1 MIELFK
7 TPNINFLKYKY
18 HAFALSGI
26 IIICGIITYILR
38 GGFNYSV
45 DFTGG
50 ILVQV
55 SFKDN
60 ISTGKVRSL
69 LADAGLG
76 DSTIQKFGERN
87 EYVIKVPLP
96 EKKRGEL
103 EAGIEEQSEIANK
116 IMFALMSKDDKEKVS
131 QGLINLNGIS
141 ASQLRDIL
149 KEKLSGEDSEE
160 IAQRIIIY
168 RNEHRGII
176 RYFSELEDIGIEK
189 NVIEFLKNK
198 TFLGSVA
205 QTRLEA
211 VGPRVGKELRKKAS
225 LAIVWSL
232 LAMLVYIAVRF
243 KFQYGLSAVLTL
255 THDVLITLSFIL
267 FFNREISLE
276 VIAALLTIVGYSIND
291 TIVIFDRVRDNLK
304 LMKKTDFEQILNT
317 SINQTL
323 SRTILTSLTVFF
335 VVLIL
340 FLFGGRAINDFAF
353 TLFVGVIEGSY
364 STIYQSCPYVLLWE
378 NLFGK
383 RHYGRK

>member
-131 QGLINLNGIS
+131 LGLINLNGIS

-149 KEKLSGEDSEE
+149 KEKLSDKDSEE
-160 IAQRIIIY
+160 IAQRIIVY

>member
-26 IIICGIITYILR
+26 IIICGLITYFIR

-55 SFKDN
+55 SFKEN
-60 ISTGKVRSL
+60 ISTGKVRAL

-76 DSTIQKFGERN
+76 DCTIQRFGERN
-87 EYVIKVPLP
+87 EYIVKVPLP
-96 EKKRGEL
+96 ERKRGEL
-103 EAGIEEQSEIANK
+103 EVGTEEQNEIARK
-116 IMFALMSKDDKEKVS
+116 IMNVLMSAEDRKKFTEGFV
-131 QGLINLNGIS
+131 NLNAIS
-141 ASQLRDIL
+141 ISDLKALLR
-149 KEKLSGEDSEE
+149 EKLSDEESEKVADKIVE
-160 IAQRIIIY
+160 Y
-168 RNEHRGII
+168 KNKHKGII
-176 RYFSELEDIGIEK
+176 TDFSEFEGIGIDK
-189 NVIEFLKNK
+189 NIVEFLKSK

-211 VGPRVGKELRKKAS
+211 VGPRVGKELRKRAS
-225 LAIVWSL
+225 LAILWSL

-255 THDVLITLSFIL
+255 THDVLITLSFLL

-304 LMKKTDFEQILNT
+304 LMKKTDLENILNT

-364 STIYQSCPYVLLWE
+364 STIYQSCPYILLWE
-378 NLFGK
+378 YFFGK
-383 RHYGRK
+383 KHYGRK

>member
-1 MIELFK
+1 MIEFFK

-26 IIICGIITYILR
+26 IIICGLITYFIR

-55 SFKDN
+55 TFKEN
-60 ISTGKVRSL
+60 ISIGKVRAL
-69 LADAGLG
+69 LANAGLG
-76 DSTIQKFGERN
+76 DCTIQRFGERN
-87 EYVIKVPLP
+87 EYIVKVPLP

-103 EAGIEEQSEIANK
+103 EVGTEEQNVIATKIMNVLMSAEDRKKIEEG
-116 IMFALMSKDDKEKVS
+116 FV
-131 QGLINLNGIS
+131 NLNAIPTSGLKS
-141 ASQLRDIL
+141 LLR
-149 KEKLSGEDSEE
+149 EKLSEE
-160 IAQRIIIY
+160 EAEKVAEKIMKY
-168 RNEHRGII
+168 RNEHKGII
-176 RYFSELEDIGIEK
+176 IDFSELEGIGIDK
-189 NVIEFLKNK
+189 NIVEFLKSK

-211 VGPRVGKELRKKAS
+211 VGPRVGKELRKRAS
-225 LAIVWSL
+225 LAILWSL

-255 THDVLITLSFIL
+255 THDVLITLSFLL

-304 LMKKTDFEQILNT
+304 LMKKTDLENILNT

-364 STIYQSCPYVLLWE
+364 STIYQSCPYILLWE

>member
-1 MIELFK
+1 MIEFFK

-26 IIICGIITYILR
+26 IIICGLITYFIR

-55 SFKDN
+55 TFKEN
-60 ISTGKVRSL
+60 ISTGKVRAL
-69 LADAGLG
+69 LANAGLG
-76 DSTIQKFGERN
+76 DCTIQRFGERN
-87 EYVIKVPLP
+87 EYIVKVPLP

-103 EAGIEEQSEIANK
+103 EVGTEEQNVIATK
-116 IMFALMSKDDKEKVS
+116 IMSVLMSPEDRKKIVEGFV
-131 QGLINLNGIS
+131 NLNAIS
-141 ASQLRDIL
+141 TSELKSLLR
-149 KEKLSGEDSEE
+149 EKLSEE
-160 IAQRIIIY
+160 EAEKVAEKIMKY
-168 RNEHRGII
+168 RNEHKGII
-176 RYFSELEDIGIEK
+176 IDFSELEGIGIDK
-189 NVIEFLKNK
+189 NIVEFLKSK

-211 VGPRVGKELRKKAS
+211 VGPRVGKELRKKAT
-225 LAIVWSL
+225 LAIIWSL
-232 LAMLVYIAVRF
+232 LAMLVYIAFRF

-304 LMKKTDFEQILNT
+304 IMKKSDFEQILNT

-335 VVLIL
+335 VVIVL

-353 TLFVGVIEGSY
+353 TLLVGVIEGSY

-383 RHYGRK
+383 RHHGKK

>member
-149 KEKLSGEDSEE
+149 KEKLSDKDSEE

>member
-26 IIICGIITYILR
+26 IIICGLITYFLR

-55 SFKDN
+55 SFKEDVS
-60 ISTGKVRSL
+60 IGKARAL
-69 LADAGLG
+69 LADAGFG
-76 DSTIQKFGERN
+76 ESTIQRFGERN
-87 EYVIKVPLP
+87 EYIIKVPLP
-96 EKKRGEL
+96 EKKRGEM

-116 IMFALMSKDDKEKVS
+116 IMNALMSKDDKEKLS
-131 QGLINLNGIS
+131 QGLVNLNAIS
-141 ASQLRDIL
+141 ISQLKAMLRERFSD
-149 KEKLSGEDSEE
+149 EESER
-160 IAQRIIIY
+160 IAHRIIDY
-168 RNEHRGII
+168 KNLHKGII
-176 RYFSELEDIGIEK
+176 NDFSELEAIGIEK
-189 NVIEFLKNK
+189 NAIELLKERS
-198 TFLGSVA
+198 FLGSVA

-211 VGPRVGKELRKKAS
+211 VGPRVGKELRKRAS
-225 LAIVWSL
+225 LAILWSL

-255 THDVLITLSFIL
+255 THDVLITLSFLL

-304 LMKKTDFEQILNT
+304 LMKKTDLENILNI

-340 FLFGGRAINDFAF
+340 FLFGGRVINDFAF

-364 STIYQSCPYVLLWE
+364 STIYQSCPYILLWE

-383 RHYGRK
+383 RRHGRK

>member
-7 TPNINFLKYKY
+7 TPNINFMKFKYY
-18 HAFALSGI
+18 AFLFSGVI
-26 IIICGIITYILR
+26 VILGVVTYIVR
-38 GGFNYSV
+38 GGLNYSV

-55 SFKDN
+55 SFNED
-60 ISTGKVRSL
+60 ISIGRVRSL

-76 DSTIQKFGERN
+76 ESVIQRFGERN
-87 EYVIKVPLP
+87 EYIIKVPL
-96 EKKRGEL
+96 EKKKREQL
-103 EAGIEEQSEIANK
+103 EADIAEQSEIASK
-116 IMFALMSKDDKEKVS
+116 IMNALMKEEEKELIS
-131 QGLINLNGIS
+131 RGKINLNS
-141 ASQLRDIL
+141 VSLPQLRNIL
-149 KEKLSGEDSEE
+149 EEKLSGEEAQK
-160 IAQRIIIY
+160 IATDIKDY
-168 RNEHRGII
+168 RDRHKGII
-176 RYFSELEDIGIEK
+176 SNFSELENLGIEK
-189 NVIEFLKNK
+189 KVVDLLKEK

-211 VGPRVGKELRKKAS
+211 VGPRVGKELRKKAT
-225 LAIVWSL
+225 LAIIWSL
-232 LAMLVYIAVRF
+232 LAMLIYIAVRF
-243 KFQYGLSAVLTL
+243 KFQYGLAAVLTL
-255 THDVLITLSFIL
+255 VHDVLITLSILL

-304 LMKKTDFEQILNT
+304 LMKKADFEQILNT

-323 SRTILTSLTVFF
+323 SRTVLTSLTVFF

-353 TLFVGVIEGSY
+353 TLFIGVIEGSY

-378 NLFGK
+378 NLFGR
-383 RHYGRK
+383 RHLVKK

>member
-26 IIICGIITYILR
+26 IIICGIATYFLR

-55 SFKDN
+55 SFKEN

-76 DSTIQKFGERN
+76 ESTIQRFGERN
-87 EYVIKVPLP
+87 EYIIKVSLP
-96 EKKRGEL
+96 TKKRGEM
-103 EAGIEEQSEIANK
+103 EAGIEEQEEIANK
-116 IMFALMSKDDKEKVS
+116 IIDVLMSKEDKEKIS
-131 QGLINLNGIS
+131 IGFINLNS
-141 ASQLRDIL
+141 VSTSQLEGIL
-149 KEKLSGEDSEE
+149 KEKFSGEELE
-160 IAQRIIIY
+160 RLATKIIAY
-168 RNEHRGII
+168 KNEHKGII
-176 RYFSELEDIGIEK
+176 GDFSELEKIGIEK
-189 NVIEFLKNK
+189 NVVEFLKSK

-225 LAIVWSL
+225 LAVVWSL

-255 THDVLITLSFIL
+255 IHDVMITLSFLL

-291 TIVIFDRVRDNLK
+291 TIVIFDRVRDNIK

-340 FLFGGRAINDFAF
+340 FLSGGRAINDFAF

-378 NLFGK
+378 KLFGK

>member
-7 TPNINFLKYKY
+7 TPNINFMKYKY
-18 HAFALSGI
+18 YAFTLSGI
-26 IIICGIITYILR
+26 IILGGIITYFSR

-50 ILVQV
+50 ILIQV

-60 ISTGKVRSL
+60 INIGKVRSL
-69 LADAGLG
+69 LSDAGLG
-76 DSTIQKFGERN
+76 ESTIQRFGERN
-87 EYVIKVPLP
+87 EFIIKVPLST
-96 EKKRGEL
+96 KKRKQL
-103 EAGIEEQSEIANK
+103 EAGIEEQTEIANK
-116 IMFALMSKDDKEKVS
+116 IMNVLMSPTDKKMIS
-131 QGLINLNGIS
+131 SGLLNLNALS
-141 ASQLRDIL
+141 FSQL
-149 KEKLSGEDSEE
+149 KEIISGAVKPEE
-160 IAQRIIIY
+160 TDRIAYNIVNYKNI
-168 RNEHRGII
+168 HAGII
-176 RYFSELEDIGIEK
+176 QDFRELENLGIE
-189 NVIEFLKNK
+189 NDVINFLRGK
-198 TFLGSVA
+198 TFLGSVS

-211 VGPRVGKELRKKAS
+211 VGPRVGKELRKKAT
-225 LAIVWSL
+225 LAVIWSL

-255 THDVLITLSFIL
+255 THDVLITLSFLL

-291 TIVIFDRVRDNLK
+291 TIVIFDRVRDNLRI
-304 LMKKTDFEQILNT
+304 MKKTDFEQILNT

-335 VVLIL
+335 VVIIL

-378 NLFGK
+378 KLFGR
-383 RHYGRK
+383 RHLGKK

>member
-1 MIELFK
+1 MIEFFK

-26 IIICGIITYILR
+26 IIICGLITYFMR

-55 SFKDN
+55 TFKEN
-60 ISTGKVRSL
+60 ISTGKVRAL
-69 LADAGLG
+69 LANAGLG
-76 DSTIQKFGERN
+76 DCTIQRFGERN
-87 EYVIKVPLP
+87 EYIVKVPLP

-103 EAGIEEQSEIANK
+103 EVGTEEQNVIATK
-116 IMFALMSKDDKEKVS
+116 IMSVLMSPEDRKKIVEGFV
-131 QGLINLNGIS
+131 NLNAIS
-141 ASQLRDIL
+141 TSELKSLLR
-149 KEKLSGEDSEE
+149 EKLSEE
-160 IAQRIIIY
+160 EAEKVAEKIMKY
-168 RNEHRGII
+168 RNEHKGII
-176 RYFSELEDIGIEK
+176 IDFSELEGIGIDK
-189 NVIEFLKNK
+189 NIVEFLKSK

-211 VGPRVGKELRKKAS
+211 VGPRVGKELRKKAT
-225 LAIVWSL
+225 LAIIWSL
-232 LAMLVYIAVRF
+232 LAMLVYIAFRF

-255 THDVLITLSFIL
+255 THDVLITLFFIL

-304 LMKKTDFEQILNT
+304 IMKKSDFEQILNT

-335 VVLIL
+335 VVIVL

-353 TLFVGVIEGSY
+353 TLLVGVIEGSY

-383 RHYGRK
+383 RHYGKK

>member
-18 HAFALSGI
+18 PAFVLSGI
-26 IIICGIITYILR
+26 IIICGIVTYFLR

-55 SFKDN
+55 SFKEDV
-60 ISTGKVRSL
+60 STGKVRSL

-76 DSTIQKFGERN
+76 DSTIQRFGERN
-87 EYVIKVPLP
+87 EYIIKVPLP
-96 EKKRGEL
+96 TKKRGEL
-103 EAGIEEQSEIANK
+103 EAGIEEQTEIANK
-116 IMFALMSKDDKEKVS
+116 IMNALMSERDRDKIS
-131 QGLINLNGIS
+131 QGFLNLNALSI
-141 ASQLRDIL
+141 AQLRDIFQ
-149 KEKLSGEDSEE
+149 EKFTSDESE
-160 IAQRIIIY
+160 RITYKIIDY
-168 RNEHRGII
+168 KNHHEGII
-176 RYFSELEDIGIEK
+176 GNFKELESVGIDK
-189 NVIEFLKNK
+189 NVIEFLENK
-198 TFLGSVA
+198 VFLGSVA

-255 THDVLITLSFIL
+255 THDVLVTLSFLL

-291 TIVIFDRVRDNLK
+291 TIVIFDRVRDNIK

-353 TLFVGVIEGSY
+353 TLFIGVIEGSY
-364 STIYQSCPYVLLWE
+364 STIYQSCPYVLVWE

>member
-149 KEKLSGEDSEE
+149 KEKLSDKDSEE
-160 IAQRIIIY
+160 IAQRIIVY

>member
-18 HAFALSGI
+18 YAFALSGI
-26 IIICGIITYILR
+26 IIICGIITYFLR

-55 SFKDN
+55 SFKEN
-60 ISTGKVRSL
+60 ISTGKVRAL
-69 LADAGLG
+69 LSNGGLG
-76 DSTIQKFGERN
+76 ESTLQRFGERN
-87 EYVIKVPLP
+87 EFIIKVPLS
-96 EKKRGEL
+96 EKKRGEI
-103 EAGIEEQSEIANK
+103 EAGIEEQEEIAKK
-116 IMFALMSKDDKEKVS
+116 IMNALMSKEDKEKVS
-131 QGLINLNGIS
+131 QGLFNLNAVSFAQLVGI
-141 ASQLRDIL
+141 LG
-149 KEKLSGEDSEE
+149 EKFNSEDSEK
-160 IAQRIIIY
+160 ITKKIIQY
-168 RNEHRGII
+168 RNEHKGII
-176 RYFSELEDIGIEK
+176 GDFSELENLGIEK
-189 NVIEFLKNK
+189 NVIEFLKSK

-205 QTRLEA
+205 QTRIEA

-255 THDVLITLSFIL
+255 THDVLITLSFLL

-323 SRTILTSLTVFF
+323 SRTILTSLTVLF
-335 VVLIL
+335 VVLVL
-340 FLFGGRAINDFAF
+340 FLFGGRVINDFAF
-353 TLFVGVIEGSY
+353 TLLVGVIEGSY

-383 RHYGRK
+383 RHHGRK